1 MNVCLAVMCQNDIDS
16 PHFISLQVDKGIRI
30 ESVREVQQIKYEGG
44 QWVLNVQPA
53 DIEAS
58 GVFTSPPGSVLAKP
72 TPLFVN
78 RTKRVTSS
86 TGQTSQVQVAKK
98 SRGSRKVT
106 EAGAVRKTQP
116 KQEPKITITLEG
128 SDLKKLKKFKDI
140 IMEPES
146 SKDDGNVS
154 SDGYLL
160 INPPDL
166 GVGRSDPGVV
176 TSYSQSLYAHDY
188 WQARANSDSDNEL
201 DNRSAGSKD
210 ERKRKRSTT
219 SKEKPDLT
227 DKQRF
232 ELAQFAAHNSH
243 GAKMAEMF
251 SEKYGFPVNKSLI
264 LREYLKYKLLTD
276 MYKHEPTL
284 SLFLKHRK
292 DSMESLS
299 DEQKTE
305 VVEY

>member
-1 MNVCLAVMCQNDIDS
+1 MNVCLAVLCQYDIDS
-16 PHFISLQVDKGIRI
+16 PHFILLQMDEGIRI
-30 ESVREVQQIKYEGG
+30 ESVRDLQQIKYEGG
-44 QWVLNVQPA
+44 QWILNVQPA
-53 DIEAS
+53 DIETS
-58 GVFTSPPGSVLAKP
+58 GVFTSSPGSVLSKP
-72 TPLFVN
+72 TPLFIN

-86 TGQTSQVQVAKK
+86 TGQTSQVHVTNK
-98 SRGSRKVT
+98 SKGRRKAAGT
-106 EAGAVRKTQP
+106 GAVRKTQP

-146 SKDDGNVS
+146 SKDEGNVS
-154 SDGYLL
+154 SEGYLL

-166 GVGRSDPGVV
+166 GVERSDPGVV

-188 WQARANSDSDNEL
+188 WQAMANSDSDNEL
-201 DNRSAGSKD
+201 DNRSAGSN
-210 ERKRKRSTT
+210 EEHKRKRTAT

-227 DKQRF
+227 DRQRF
-232 ELAQFAAHNSH
+232 ELAQYAAHNSH

-251 SEKYGFPVNKSLI
+251 SEKYGLPVNKSLI

-276 MYKHEPTL
+276 MYKHEPAL

-292 DSMESLS
+292 ARDN
-299 DEQKTE
+299 
-305 VVEY
+305 